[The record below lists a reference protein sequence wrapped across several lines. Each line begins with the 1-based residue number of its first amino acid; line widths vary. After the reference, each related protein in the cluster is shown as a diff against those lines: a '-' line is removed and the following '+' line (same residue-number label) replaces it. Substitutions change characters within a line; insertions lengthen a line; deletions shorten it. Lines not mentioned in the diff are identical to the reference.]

1 MILNVLFDNATVYDF
16 KKLDVVIGEKFVVE
30 AVDFNDGTQWFFDND
45 PVLEIIPEFNKAAIT
60 AKQEGTS
67 TILFIRGNQI
77 VDKLE
82 ITVVNPVVLNLEIE
96 KIEMK

>member
-16 KKLDVVIGEKFVVE
+16 EKLDVAIGEKFVIE
-30 AVDFNDGTQWFFDND
+30 AVDFTEDTRWFFDND
-45 PVLEIIPEFNKAAIT
+45 PVLEIIPESNKAAIT

-77 VDKLE
+77 IDSLQ
-82 ITVVNPVVLNLEIE
+82 ITVVNPVILKLEVE
-96 KIEMK
+96 KVELK

>member
-16 KKLDVVIGEKFVVE
+16 KKLDVAVGEKFVVE
-30 AVDFNDGTQWFFDND
+30 AVDFSDGTQWFFDND
-45 PVLEIIPEFNKAAIT
+45 PVLEIIPESNKAAIT

-77 VDKLE
+77 IDKLE
-82 ITVVNPVVLNLEIE
+82 ITVVNPVTLELE
-96 KIEMK
+96 VKSIEMK